1 MGNRSVA
8 IVISTGLDGPVGTMA
23 DVDAPRRRGVHD
35 PVERAITMRGIGDH
49 DPWNG

>member
-1 MGNRSVA
+1 MGKRSVA

-23 DVDAPRRRGVHD
+23 DVAARRRRVHD
-35 PVERAITMRGIGDH
+35 PVERVITMRGIGDH

>member
-8 IVISTGLDGPVGTMA
+8 IVISTGPYGPVGTMA
-23 DVDAPRRRGVHD
+23 DVVAPRRGGDHV
-35 PVERAITMRGIGDH
+35 PVERVITMRGIGDH